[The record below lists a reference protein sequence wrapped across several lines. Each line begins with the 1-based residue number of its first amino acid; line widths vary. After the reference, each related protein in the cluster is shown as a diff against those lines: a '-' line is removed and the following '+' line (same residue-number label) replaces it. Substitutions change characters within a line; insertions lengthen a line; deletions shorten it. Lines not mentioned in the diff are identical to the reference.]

1 MVKQKLIRD
10 AVATGKIKEDECNLV
25 LERGISCPDAALVT
39 ELWET
44 IKNEKHTDGAA
55 SKSEAHR
62 PVALSEHGTV
72 RQGAMGAW
80 GTQQVNIPGTV
91 TEDDF
96 VEKIEPKKEEAR
108 AGPAMDSVEV
118 ISGGAKKKKE

>member
-1 MVKQKLIRD
+1 M
-10 AVATGKIKEDECNLV
+10 GKIKEDECNIV
-25 LERGISCPDAALVT
+25 LDRGVFCPDVALMA

-44 IKNEKHTDGAA
+44 IKNEKHAPEGRETKTE
-55 SKSEAHR
+55 SHR

-118 ISGGAKKKKE
+118 ISGGSKK